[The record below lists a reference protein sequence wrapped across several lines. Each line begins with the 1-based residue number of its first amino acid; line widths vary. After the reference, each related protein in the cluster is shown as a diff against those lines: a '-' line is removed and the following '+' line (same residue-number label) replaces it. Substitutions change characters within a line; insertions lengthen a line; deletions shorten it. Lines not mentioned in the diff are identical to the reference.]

1 MAVRLFKHGKDA
13 AAAEAARLSGNEAL
27 RDIRL
32 YKIESVF
39 VKSLCRDSLAL
50 PFAEGMA
57 LGSYQFL
64 KYFSKPDKKEKA
76 LRDIR
81 IDAASADPAIVTA
94 LNNLLESVFLA
105 RDLVN
110 EPHSHLNAVQFAEA
124 IESAGQRSGFAVE
137 VLGKEKIESLKMGGL
152 LAVSRASHVP
162 PRFCILEWKPAN
174 ARNPKPVLLVGKGV
188 VYDTGGLSL
197 KPSEGMDYMKCDMA
211 GAASVVGILSAAAK
225 NQLPLH
231 LVGLIPV
238 TDNKIGENAIAP
250 GDVITMYSG
259 KTVEVVNTDAEGRLI
274 LADALHYARKYKP
287 ELVLDLATLTGAAV
301 KALGSQA
308 ICYMGTAPQKTKNA
322 LEDSGLATY
331 ERLIELP
338 LWKEYGEELKSN
350 IADLKNIGSTNAG
363 MITAGKFLE
372 HFADY
377 PWLHLDIAG
386 PAYLRT
392 ANGYRT
398 KEGTGVGVRLLYDF
412 LKKIANNY

>member
-1 MAVRLFKHGKDA
+1 M
-13 AAAEAARLSGNEAL
+13 
-27 RDIRL
+27 
-32 YKIESVF
+32 
-39 VKSLCRDSLAL
+39 
-50 PFAEGMA
+50 
-57 LGSYQFL
+57 
-64 KYFSKPDKKEKA
+64 
-76 LRDIR
+76 
-81 IDAASADPAIVTA
+81 
-94 LNNLLESVFLA
+94 
-105 RDLVN
+105 
-110 EPHSHLNAVQFAEA
+110 
-124 IESAGQRSGFAVE
+124 
-137 VLGKEKIESLKMGGL
+137 
-152 LAVSRASHVP
+152 
-162 PRFCILEWKPAN
+162 
-174 ARNPKPVLLVGKGV
+174 
-188 VYDTGGLSL
+188 
-197 KPSEGMDYMKCDMA
+197 
-211 GAASVVGILSAAAK
+211 
-225 NQLPLH
+225 
-231 LVGLIPV
+231 
-238 TDNKIGENAIAP
+238 
-250 GDVITMYSG
+250 
-259 KTVEVVNTDAEGRLI
+259 
-274 LADALHYARKYKP
+274 
-287 ELVLDLATLTGAAV
+287 ATLTGAAV